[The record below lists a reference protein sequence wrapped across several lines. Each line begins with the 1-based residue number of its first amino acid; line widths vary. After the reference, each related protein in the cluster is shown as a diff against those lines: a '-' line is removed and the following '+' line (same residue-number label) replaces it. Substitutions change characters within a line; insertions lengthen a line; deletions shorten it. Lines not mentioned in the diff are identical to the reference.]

1 MYKHPLPL
9 ASTAHP
15 CAFCL
20 TALDLLPRSLLAPS
34 ALQCKPVF
42 LPLTLSGCPPFDT
55 LDVVSVPANSCGF
68 SLLGSVLPLPF
79 LEPLLPPSN
88 LDLRPVPWRSK
99 GGSCLQLLVS
109 CPPPPFFL
117 FTQSCDSPSLGVFW
131 QFGVLWAPFC
141 ALTRGLGVS
150 TPWQSPAPALVPA
163 ILGRAG
169 AVQATWNPHNSHPYT
184 HPLCRLDPIPFSLCG
199 LQI

>member
-79 LEPLLPPSN
+79 LEPLLPPFQP
-88 LDLRPVPWRSK
+88 RPAARSLTVQR
-99 GGSCLQLLVS
+99 GVM
-109 CPPPPFFL
+109 PPITGFL
-117 FTQSCDSPSLGVFW
+117 FSSSVFPLHPILWLSVSWCLLAVWRLMGALLRADERPGRLHSLTVARPSPCPRNTRPCRSCSG
-131 QFGVLWAPFC
+131 
-141 ALTRGLGVS
+141 
-150 TPWQSPAPALVPA
+150 
-163 ILGRAG
+163 
-169 AVQATWNPHNSHPYT
+169 HPE
-184 HPLCRLDPIPFSLCG
+184 PP
-199 LQI
+199 Q